1 VGAGGRPKKAK
12 AKKSKVA
19 AAAAVD
25 AMEEDEAGEGASEG
39 DGRTTEA
46 EVKELVEGVL
56 AAESLE
62 GKRAAGMDIDDLL
75 ALLSAFNEKGVH
87 CFVLLLVSVVAPARP
102 RMLQGVS
109 NGW

>member
-1 VGAGGRPKKAK
+1 MNTCRAINSSGGGTAGGVVGAGGRPKKAK
-12 AKKSKVA
+12 GEKSRGA
-19 AAAAVD
+19 AAGAAAVD
-25 AMEEDEAGEGASEG
+25 AMDEDEVGGGAGVGGG

-62 GKRAAGMDIDDLL
+62 GKRAAEMDVDDLL

-87 CFVLLLVSVVAPARP
+87 FA
-102 RMLQGVS
+102 
-109 NGW
+109 